1 MSSQPDV
8 DVVVIGSGAAG
19 LAAAL
24 TAAQAG
30 ASVVVAEAEDEV
42 GGSSRLSTGMML
54 GAGTRFQK
62 ALGIDDTP
70 EALYREYLQ
79 LNQWEVDTGLAH
91 RLAFDCGPA
100 VEWVADLG
108 VAFHDTLSFGGEE
121 SKPRNHLPVG
131 WGADVIEHLRRES
144 VALGVE
150 IALRRR
156 VDRLLV
162 DGGLSGA
169 GPSDGGLPGGGLSD
183 GGLSDG
189 GRVVGVAV
197 GGDEITAGAVV
208 VASGGF
214 GASLD
219 KLRRYFTAPTE
230 AGDWMWYMGSA
241 GARGDALDL
250 ADQVGAQVAG
260 HQRGLC
266 FLTPNFVRE
275 YEATLPGWLLMV
287 NGDGRRFCDE
297 TVGYGILDHLVRGQ
311 GNRAFVLFDEAA
323 RQAAP
328 AGQPAQYRQS
338 NPSMPGR
345 RSPNW
350 NDETV
355 AAMAE
360 QGGLVRAD
368 TVAGV
373 AAGLGLPAD
382 VVTGTVDRYNRMVAG
397 GEDRDFRKAAE
408 FLRPIGTAPFYG
420 AELRPATI
428 ALTSCGVRI
437 DPDARVLGHDGTA
450 VPGLFAAGECTGGV
464 LGDVYIGSGNSYS
477 NCIVFGRAAGAGA
490 AAWAAGQR

>member
-1 MSSQPDV
+1 MSGRPDV

-24 TAAQAG
+24 TAARAG
-30 ASVVVAEAEDEV
+30 ASVVVAEGEGEV

-62 ALGIDDTP
+62 ALGVDDTP
-70 EALYREYLQ
+70 EDLYREYLQ
-79 LNQWEVDTGLAH
+79 LNQWEVDTGLVH

-108 VAFHDTLSFGGEE
+108 VRFHDTLSFGGEE

-131 WGADVIEHLRRES
+131 WGADVVEHLRRES

-162 DGGLSGA
+162 DG
-169 GPSDGGLPGGGLSD
+169 D
-183 GGLSDG
+183 LSDG
-189 GRVVGVAV
+189 GRIAGVAV
-197 GGDEITAGAVV
+197 GDDEISAGAVV

-214 GASLD
+214 GASLE
-219 KLRRYFTAPTE
+219 KLRQYFTAPTE
-230 AGDWMWYMGSA
+230 SGDWMWYMGA
-241 GARGDALDL
+241 PGARGDALDL
-250 ADQVGAQVAG
+250 AGQVGAQVAG
-260 HQRGLC
+260 QQRGLC
-266 FLTPNFVRE
+266 FLTPNFVKE

-287 NGDGRRFCDE
+287 NAAGRRFCDE

-311 GNRAFVLFDEAA
+311 GNRAFVVFDEAA
-323 RQAAP
+323 RRAAP

-345 RSPNW
+345 KSPNW
-350 NDETV
+350 NDEMV
-355 AAMAE
+355 AAMADA
-360 QGGLVRAD
+360 GGLVRAD
-368 TVAGV
+368 TVVGV
-373 AAGLGLPAD
+373 AEGLGLPAD
-382 VVTGTVDRYNRMVAG
+382 VVAGTVDRYNTMVAG
-397 GEDRDFRKAAE
+397 GEDDDFRKAAE
-408 FLRPIGTAPFYG
+408 FLRPVATAPFYG

-428 ALTSCGVRI
+428 ALTSCGLRI
-437 DPDARVLGHDGTA
+437 DPDARVLSDGGTA

-477 NCIVFGRAAGAGA
+477 NCIVFGRVAGAGA
-490 AAWAAGQR
+490 AAWAARRG